1 MCLKVHISNYSL
13 YSLGFIA
20 VYFFMFFVLTYR
32 NETPFLNV
40 ENKSYFQILKNDQL
54 IIKHHLFNNLPY
66 VYYLD
71 ILNIINIF
79 LLVSCFFLGYDIDL
93 SFIYIIYI
101 ILGIPVLLYRLL
113 IIACFS

>member
-20 VYFFMFFVLTYR
+20 VYFFMFFVLTDR

-40 ENKSYFQILKNDQL
+40 ENKSYFQILKNDQ
-54 IIKHHLFNNLPY
+54 LFNNLPY